1 MSGRIL
7 VAVDGSEL
15 SLQALDAAIELSK
28 SVDASIEVLYVV
40 DIARAAMLTYGNPEY
55 VTGCLGALH
64 EEGESALQA
73 ATQRAASVGATI
85 DVKLLEGNP
94 VEEILERASRS
105 DVRWIVMGSHGRT
118 GLSRILVGSVAEGVL
133 RRSPVP
139 VMIVPMQRETHHS
152 HAASHTEAGTVVT
165 AP

>member
-15 SLQALDAAIELSK
+15 ALQALDAAIDLSK
-28 SVDASIEVLYVV
+28 SVDASIEALYVV

-55 VTGCLGALH
+55 VAGCIGALH
-64 EEGESALQA
+64 EEGESALQEA
-73 ATQRAASVGATI
+73 AQRAATSGATI

-94 VEEILERASRS
+94 VEEILARASCN

-118 GLSRILVGSVAEGVL
+118 GLSRLLVGSVAEGVL
-133 RRSPVP
+133 RRSSVP
-139 VMIVPMQRETHHS
+139 VMIVPMQRKAHRS
-152 HAASHTEAGTVVT
+152 HAAAHAEAGTVVT
-165 AP
+165 AS